1 MKNLLLLA
9 AVATALTGCGP
20 SAPLLS
26 PTQEKV
32 TAYLKKTLDDPA
44 SYQSVRWSKQK
55 PFQQKEVDVA
65 TARDES
71 AEFEQQIALAK
82 IETESMARLNEIDGV
97 DRATFNKPKKAV
109 AMYVHRAYSVKK
121 IVDRLE
127 ASTDTTRLGE
137 SIQHTFRAKNKMG
150 ALVLDSVRFIV
161 RKTGEVVVTG
171 PN

>member
-9 AVATALTGCGP
+9 AVALNSCGP
-20 SAPLLS
+20 AAPSLS

-44 SYQSVRWSKQK
+44 SYQSVRWSKQE
-55 PFQQKEVDVA
+55 PFQQKEVDAA

-82 IETESMARLNEIDGV
+82 IQTESMARLNEIDGV
-97 DRATFNKPKKAV
+97 DKATFNRPKKAV
-109 AMYVHRAYSVKK
+109 AMYVHRADSVKK

-150 ALVLDSVRFIV
+150 ALVLDSARFIV
-161 RKTGEVVVTG
+161 KKTGEITVTK
-171 PN
+171 

>member
-1 MKNLLLLA
+1 MLA
-9 AVATALTGCGP
+9 AVAAAALPSCGP

-32 TAYLKKTLDDPA
+32 TTYIKKTLDDPA
-44 SYQSVRWSKQK
+44 SYQSVRWSKQE
-55 PFQQKEVDVA
+55 PFQQKEVDAA

-71 AEFEQQIALAK
+71 VEFERQIALAK
-82 IETESMARLNEIDGV
+82 IQTESMARLNEIDGT
-97 DRATFNKPKKAV
+97 DEATFNKPKKAV
-109 AMYVHRAYSVKK
+109 AMYVHRADSVKK
-121 IVDRLE
+121 IIDMLE

-137 SIQHTFRAKNKMG
+137 RIQHTFRAKNKMG

-161 RKTGEVVVTG
+161 RKTGEVIATG